1 MYTVLVPNSLV
12 RRPSPEPAPVEQD
25 RPLPDI
31 DQMNNGWQG
40 LKDLFRT
47 VENIIRADINIGA
60 DDRSKGS
67 GAIVFETSKDAQQ
80 AIRALVSMYNG
91 FDWHGCTLEDRYNGL
106 SGPFHGFRGGFG
118 RGGFHGGFQGGYRG
132 SLREGGYPHG
142 PGRDFSGQDLYADYP
157 GPDSSH
163 GGLRMNNCGGY
174 GNSNGGGGYVGSR
187 YEPEPSARP
196 LDLRFNDRWRPFS
209 PSAAKGG

>member
-1 MYTVLVPNSLV
+1 
-12 RRPSPEPAPVEQD
+12 
-25 RPLPDI
+25 
-31 DQMNNGWQG
+31 
-40 LKDLFRT
+40 
-47 VENIIRADINIGA
+47 
-60 DDRSKGS
+60 
-67 GAIVFETSKDAQQ
+67 
-80 AIRALVSMYNG
+80 MYNG
-91 FDWHGCTLEDRYNGL
+91 FDWHGCTLEVREDRYNGL

-187 YEPEPSARP
+187 YEPEPSGSQFRCCASC
-196 LDLRFNDRWRPFS
+196 LLQWC
-209 PSAAKGG
+209 

>member
-1 MYTVLVPNSLV
+1 MIVRKVQVQLSLRPRKMPNRQSAHLCVRSRTLFHSFTV
-12 RRPSPEPAPVEQD
+12 PA
-25 RPLPDI
+25 
-31 DQMNNGWQG
+31 
-40 LKDLFRT
+40 
-47 VENIIRADINIGA
+47 
-60 DDRSKGS
+60 
-67 GAIVFETSKDAQQ
+67 
-80 AIRALVSMYNG
+80 MYNG
-91 FDWHGCTLEDRYNGL
+91 FDWHGCTLEVREDRYNGL

-187 YEPEPSARP
+187 YEPEPSGSQ
-196 LDLRFNDRWRPFS
+196 FS
-209 PSAAKGG
+209 FHGRRQMRIS